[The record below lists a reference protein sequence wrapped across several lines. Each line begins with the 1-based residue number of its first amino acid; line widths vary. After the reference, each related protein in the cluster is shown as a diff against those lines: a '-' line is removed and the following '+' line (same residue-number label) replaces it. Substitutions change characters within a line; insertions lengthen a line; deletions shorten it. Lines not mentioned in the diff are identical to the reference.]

1 MERTRRLAT
10 TLRTHWKKSLF
21 FSGIG
26 LYGANWYNKKLQN
39 EAFMRE
45 LCQEALSYGSGVIKG
60 ADTPLYNV
68 TVILNPVA
76 SAGKGRKLYEK
87 YCAPLLNLA
96 GMKVSVMRT
105 ESEGQAKEIMEIM
118 SDTDAVLVAGG
129 DGTLMEAVT
138 GLLRRTDMSAARLP
152 LGVLPVGKTNTLAH
166 KLFHCEDEVRL
177 MGEATMA
184 VVRQL
189 RRPVSVLEVE
199 NRAEDEEM
207 RGKKLYFLNRL
218 EVGAWK
224 DARLRADR
232 YWLFGFGLKN
242 YVTYLGSFTTGSKHV
257 SWNCDLNIQTSQSPP
272 SKGSLKSSSAD
283 NQTPGSSS
291 GLVAWLLGRNKAG
304 PGVSGE
310 EEEPLIVDKT
320 WSDLGHFDGAQL
332 TIERDGERLK
342 TILYE
347 PTTFTDFVSHGW
359 DLWAGRHQ
367 SVHSSASMKTVAHTI
382 VESTDSLLTP
392 NLAEE
397 RETNMCVD
405 GETVPLVGPV
415 RVRVVKEPIVMF
427 CSKAE
432 ASAER
437 SEAASP
443 VSRWSSLGSSLV
455 RQNQLLQHGAS

>member
-21 FSGIG
+21 FTGVG

-60 ADTPLYNV
+60 AETPLYNV

-76 SAGKGRKLYEK
+76 SGGKGRKLYEK

-118 SDTDAVLVAGG
+118 SDADAVLVAGG

-138 GLLRRTDMSAARLP
+138 GLLRRTDSAAARLP
-152 LGVLPVGKTNTLAH
+152 LGVLPVGKTNSLAH
-166 KLFHCEDEVRL
+166 RLFQCEDEVRL

-189 RRPVSVLEVE
+189 RRPLSVMEVE

-218 EVGAWK
+218 ELGAWK

-257 SWNCDLNIQTSQSPP
+257 SWNCDLNIQTSHSKDSPV
-272 SKGSLKSSSAD
+272 SSSAD
-283 NQTPGSSS
+283 DKAPASS
-291 GLVAWLLGRNKAG
+291 GLVSWLLGRNKAG
-304 PGVSGE
+304 PGLSE
-310 EEEPLIVDKT
+310 EVEPVIEEKT
-320 WSDLGHFDGAQL
+320 WSDLGHFEGAQL
-332 TIERDGERLK
+332 TIEREGERLK

-347 PTTFTDFVSHGW
+347 PTTFRDFVRHGW

-367 SVHSSASMKTVAHTI
+367 AVHTSDTIKSVAHRV
-382 VESTDSLLTP
+382 VESSDSLLTP
-392 NLAEE
+392 NLSEE
-397 RETNMCVD
+397 RETNICVD

-415 RVRVVKEPIVMF
+415 RVRVVKEPLVMF
-427 CSKAE
+427 CSRAE
-432 ASAER
+432 AAVER
-437 SEAASP
+437 PEVASP
-443 VSRWSSLGSSLV
+443 ASRWSSLGSGLV
-455 RQNQLLQHGAS
+455 RQNKLLQHGAAS